1 MRLRAGG
8 FAAVLLPL
16 IGLLAGCHSYQIDA
30 TVENHTGQAID
41 LVEVDYPSASF
52 GLAAGAEIH
61 YRFKVRGSGP
71 LTVQYSDRA
80 SHQVRQISGPGLSEH
95 QEGRLEIV
103 LLPGGKA
110 EFHPAL
116 SPQS

>member
-1 MRLRAGG
+1 
-8 FAAVLLPL
+8 
-16 IGLLAGCHSYQIDA
+16 
-30 TVENHTGQAID
+30 
-41 LVEVDYPSASF
+41 VEVDYPSASF
-52 GLAAGAEIH
+52 GADSLAAGAEIH

-103 LLPGGKA
+103 LLPA
-110 EFHPAL
+110 ASRVSPRLESHPDSRAA
-116 SPQS
+116 PQITEDRKNKLRSVPVSVPIFR